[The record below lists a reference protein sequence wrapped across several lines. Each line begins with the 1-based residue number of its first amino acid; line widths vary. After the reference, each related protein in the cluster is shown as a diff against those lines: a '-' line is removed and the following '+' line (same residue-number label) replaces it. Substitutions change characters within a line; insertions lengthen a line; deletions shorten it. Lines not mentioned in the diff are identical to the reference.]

1 MSIKR
6 KTVQSRNIKLK
17 KLLQLLKLEGKKIP
31 NPGKD
36 QAIYLVI
43 KDKSSSMINRTKRRR
58 RRRRRRN
65 CLYILY

>member
-17 KLLQLLKLEGKKIP
+17 KLQLLKLEGKTIP

-58 RRRRRRN
+58 RRRRN

>member
-17 KLLQLLKLEGKKIP
+17 KLQLLKLEGKTIP

-43 KDKSSSMINRTKRRR
+43 KDKSLSMINRTKRRR
-58 RRRRRRN
+58 RRKN